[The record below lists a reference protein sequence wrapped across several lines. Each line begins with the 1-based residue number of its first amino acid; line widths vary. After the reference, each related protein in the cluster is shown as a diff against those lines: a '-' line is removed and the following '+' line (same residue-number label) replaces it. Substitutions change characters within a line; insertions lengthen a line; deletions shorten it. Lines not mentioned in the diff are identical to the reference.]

1 MNNRSLARYE
11 SPFMDFAKKFFDTD
25 FSYLP
30 TFESKRNNGLSNI
43 LETENDYQIEIS
55 APGLKKED
63 IKIELENDVLK
74 ISSTVEDSKEE
85 KNDGY
90 YRREFFKSSFESSF
104 TVPKGVIKDDIS
116 ASLTDGILNVIVPK
130 VKEEDKK
137 KDTIQISIK

>member
-1 MNNRSLARYE
+1 MNRNLVTRYE

-25 FSYLP
+25 FNYLP
-30 TFESKRNNGLSNI
+30 TFESKRSNGLSNI
-43 LETENDYQIEIS
+43 LETEDEYQIEIS

-90 YRREFFKSSFESSF
+90 YRREFFKSSFERNF
-104 TVPKGVIKDDIS
+104 TVPKGVKKDEIS
-116 ASLTDGILNVIVPK
+116 ASMTDGILNVTIPK
-130 VKEEDKK
+130 IKEEDKK

>member
-11 SPFMDFAKKFFDTD
+11 NSFMDFAKKFFDTD
-25 FSYLP
+25 FNYLP
-30 TFESKRNNGLSNI
+30 TFESRRGNGLSNI
-43 LETENDYQIEIS
+43 LETENEYQIEIS

-90 YRREFFKSSFESSF
+90 YRREFFKSSFERNF
-104 TVPKGVIKDDIS
+104 TVPKGVKKDEIS
-116 ASLTDGILNVIVPK
+116 ASMTDGILNVTIPK
-130 VKEEDKK
+130 IKEEDKK